1 MLRQNEQNFV
11 QAMLWFATFIGGL
24 IVASQQNSFVFLSHS
39 YSILA
44 TNKPIK
50 LEPKGVVQIVLKM

>member
-24 IVASQQNSFVFLSHS
+24 IVAGQQNSFVLSHS

>member
-1 MLRQNEQNFV
+1 
-11 QAMLWFATFIGGL
+11 MLWFATFIGGL
-24 IVASQQNSFVFLSHS
+24 IVAGQQNSFVFLSHS